1 MLRFIYEA
9 YDVSGAKLQGEI
21 NSIDESAAAK
31 QLIDQ
36 NLIVVSL
43 VKESESNEMGS
54 FFSRNRV
61 SAEQIEYLTTEL
73 SLLLNAGVTIDKGL
87 GILRRNSVSP
97 GQSRLIGHLHD
108 AVRRGQTLS
117 DAMAEREDV
126 FSPLYLNLVKLGET
140 SGNLPDIFSRLSA
153 DLKFQSELKGKV
165 VQALIYP
172 GVIFTVCILCIFFVF
187 NYIVP
192 QMSSLFEGVPEIPFY
207 TAMLLS
213 LSAWMI
219 DYQWYLLLGLILL
232 FGALYSSA
240 RSPSM
245 SAQLDTILAGLPG
258 VSGMIL
264 LVERV
269 RFNTALAM
277 MLASGILIDRS
288 LDMALGSVKNSQIK
302 QTLVAARDRV
312 KKGGQ
317 LSMALR
323 NSPIYDDFSMSLVE
337 VGEESGDLPSVFQEI
352 SIRARRDFEVKVDR
366 MTALLEPAL
375 ILVMGGIVGGV
386 VVVMLLSIVS
396 VNDVGL

>member
-1 MLRFIYEA
+1 MLRFMYEA
-9 YDVSGAKLQGEI
+9 YDVSGAKLKGEI
-21 NSIDESAAAK
+21 RSVDESAAAK

-61 SAEQIEYLTTEL
+61 SAEQVEYLTTEL

-108 AVRRGQTLS
+108 SVRRGQALS
-117 DAMAEREDV
+117 DAMAQREDV
-126 FSPLYLNLVKLGET
+126 FSPLYLNLVKLGEA
-140 SGNLPDIFSRLSA
+140 SGNLPDIFSRLSI
-153 DLKFQSELKGKV
+153 DLKFQSELKSKV

-219 DYQWYLLLGLILL
+219 NYQWYLLLCVILL
-232 FGALYSSA
+232 FGALYSSGK
-240 RSPSM
+240 SPSV
-245 SAQLDTILAGLPG
+245 SAQFDTILAGLPG
-258 VSGMIL
+258 ISGMIL
-264 LVERV
+264 LIERV

-288 LDMALGSVKNSQIK
+288 LDMALGSVKNAQIK
-302 QTLVAARDRV
+302 QPLAAARDRV

-337 VGEESGDLPSVFQEI
+337 VGEESGDLSSAFQEI
-352 SIRARRDFEVKVDR
+352 STRARREFEVKVDK

>member
-21 NSIDESAAAK
+21 KSIDERAAAK

-61 SAEQIEYLTTEL
+61 SAEQVEYLTTEL

-192 QMSSLFEGVPEIPFY
+192 QMSSLFEGVSEIPFY

-219 DYQWYLLLGLILL
+219 NYQWYLLLCLILL

-288 LDMALGSVKNSQIK
+288 LDMVLGSVKNSQIK

>member
-21 NSIDESAAAK
+21 KSIDERAAAK

-61 SAEQIEYLTTEL
+61 SAEQVEYLTTEL

-192 QMSSLFEGVPEIPFY
+192 QMSSLFEGVSEIPFY

-219 DYQWYLLLGLILL
+219 NYQWYLLLCLILL

-337 VGEESGDLPSVFQEI
+337 VGEESGDLSSVFQEI

>member
-9 YDVSGAKLQGEI
+9 YDVSGAKLHGEI
-21 NSIDESAAAK
+21 KSIDESTAAK

-43 VKESESNEMGS
+43 VKEPESNEMGS

-219 DYQWYLLLGLILL
+219 NYQWYLLLCLILL

>member
-21 NSIDESAAAK
+21 NSIDERAAAK

-61 SAEQIEYLTTEL
+61 SAEQVEYLTTEL

-192 QMSSLFEGVPEIPFY
+192 QMSSLFEGVSEIPFY

-219 DYQWYLLLGLILL
+219 NYQWYLLLCLILL

-323 NSPIYDDFSMSLVE
+323 NSPIYDDFSMTLVE
-337 VGEESGDLPSVFQEI
+337 VGEESGDLSSVFQEI

-396 VNDVGL
+396 VNDMGL

>member
-21 NSIDESAAAK
+21 KSIDESAAAK

-36 NLIVVSL
+36 NLIVISL

-54 FFSRNRV
+54 FFSRTRV

-140 SGNLPDIFSRLSA
+140 SGKLPDIFSRLSA

-219 DYQWYLLLGLILL
+219 DYQWYLLLCLILL
-232 FGALYSSA
+232 FGALYSAA

-337 VGEESGDLPSVFQEI
+337 VGEESGDLSSVFQEI

>member
-21 NSIDESAAAK
+21 NSIDERAAAK

-61 SAEQIEYLTTEL
+61 SAEQVEYLTTEL

-192 QMSSLFEGVPEIPFY
+192 QMSSLFEGVSEIPFY

-219 DYQWYLLLGLILL
+219 NYQWYLLLCLILL

>member
-21 NSIDESAAAK
+21 KSIDESAAAK

-219 DYQWYLLLGLILL
+219 NYQWYLLLCLILL

>member
-21 NSIDESAAAK
+21 KSIDESTAAK

-43 VKESESNEMGS
+43 VKEPESNEMGS

-219 DYQWYLLLGLILL
+219 NYQWYLLLCLILL

>member
-1 MLRFIYEA
+1 
-9 YDVSGAKLQGEI
+9 
-21 NSIDESAAAK
+21 
-31 QLIDQ
+31 
-36 NLIVVSL
+36 
-43 VKESESNEMGS
+43 
-54 FFSRNRV
+54 
-61 SAEQIEYLTTEL
+61 
-73 SLLLNAGVTIDKGL
+73 
-87 GILRRNSVSP
+87 
-97 GQSRLIGHLHD
+97 
-108 AVRRGQTLS
+108 
-117 DAMAEREDV
+117 
-126 FSPLYLNLVKLGET
+126 
-140 SGNLPDIFSRLSA
+140 
-153 DLKFQSELKGKV
+153 
-165 VQALIYP
+165 
-172 GVIFTVCILCIFFVF
+172 
-187 NYIVP
+187 
-192 QMSSLFEGVPEIPFY
+192 MSSLFEGVSEIPFY

-219 DYQWYLLLGLILL
+219 NYQWYLLLCLILL

>member
-43 VKESESNEMGS
+43 IKESESNEMGS

-219 DYQWYLLLGLILL
+219 NYQWYLLLCLILL

-288 LDMALGSVKNSQIK
+288 LDMALGSVKNSQIR

>member
-21 NSIDESAAAK
+21 KSIDESAAAK

-219 DYQWYLLLGLILL
+219 NYQWYLLLCLILL

-337 VGEESGDLPSVFQEI
+337 VGEESGDLSSVFQEI